1 MNDKKTER
9 KNKINQV
16 VSWPAHDEYF
26 TIETLKQ
33 KNPHML
39 TSSGSDITLRVRL
52 SDAITKD
59 KTIAVIGTKNLGK
72 GRPRLAF
79 VMTPVNQV
87 ALDKAKADDIM
98 LVDESKIVQIMEITP
113 TVISVEVT
121 PVKTHNNVTDVV
133 V

>member
-9 KNKINQV
+9 KNKTNQV

-52 SDAITKD
+52 SDAITNK
-59 KTIAVIGTKNLGK
+59 KTVVAIGTKNLGK
-72 GRPRLAF
+72 GRPRLVF
-79 VMTPVNQV
+79 VMTPVNQI
-87 ALDKAKADDIM
+87 ALNKAKADDIM
-98 LVDESKIVQIMEITP
+98 LVDESKIVQI
-113 TVISVEVT
+113 VEVT
-121 PVKTHNNVTDVV
+121 PIVEPVGVIPIKTHDNVNNVMV
-133 V
+133 

>member
-9 KNKINQV
+9 KNKTNQV

-52 SDAITKD
+52 ADAITKD
-59 KTIAVIGTKNLGK
+59 KTVAVIGTKNLGK
-72 GRPRLAF
+72 GRPRLVF

-87 ALDKAKADDIM
+87 ALDKAKTDDIM
-98 LVDESKIVQIMEITP
+98 LVDESKIVQVVEITP
-113 TVISVEVT
+113 TVTPVEVI
-121 PVKTHNNVTDVV
+121 PVKNHVDVTV
-133 V
+133 

>member
-9 KNKINQV
+9 KNKTNQV
-16 VSWPAHDEYF
+16 VLWPAHDEYF

-59 KTIAVIGTKNLGK
+59 KTVEVIGTKNLGK

-79 VMTPVNQV
+79 VMTPVSTV
-87 ALDKAKADDIM
+87 ALDKAKADGIV
-98 LVDESKIVQIMEITP
+98 LVNESKLVQVMEVKP
-113 TVISVEVT
+113 TVTPVEVT
-121 PVKTHNNVTDVV
+121 PVKNHTNATV
-133 V
+133 